1 MLLIYTLIAVALA
14 DQLILSQ
21 ILWRHGARTPL
32 HCNWNCEEF
41 KKSGLLNGYLT
52 PTGMRQHYVLGQWL
66 RKRYIE
72 DMKFLS
78 DYYNETEIFID
89 STDVNRTI
97 MSAQSNL
104 QGMYSIGKGPEI
116 NKNLAH
122 EYLLPPNVDV
132 YEDLGAGAIPG
143 KL

>member
-1 MLLIYTLIAVALA
+1 
-14 DQLILSQ
+14 
-21 ILWRHGARTPL
+21 
-32 HCNWNCEEF
+32 
-41 KKSGLLNGYLT
+41 
-52 PTGMRQHYVLGQWL
+52 
-66 RKRYIE
+66 
-72 DMKFLS
+72 MKFLS
-78 DYYNETEIFID
+78 DYYNETEIYID

-132 YEDLGAGAIPG
+132 YEDLGVGAIPG
-143 KL
+143 KLQVVPIHVKEKKYDIFLRGYDPVACPRNSEIIGGNLNSEQFHEINNHSK